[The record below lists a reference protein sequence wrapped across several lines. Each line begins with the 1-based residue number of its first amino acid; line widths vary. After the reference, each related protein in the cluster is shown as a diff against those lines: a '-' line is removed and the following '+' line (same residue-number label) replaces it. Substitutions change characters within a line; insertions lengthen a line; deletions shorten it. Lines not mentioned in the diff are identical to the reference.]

1 SYLFE
6 KCSLVPGN
14 ILVFRDLL
22 QSPCCSFILHIRNIS
37 ITREYAHPNDYCF
50 NEIAAD
56 LRRLINIRTLRMQ
69 LSIFVDGINADAVFH
84 TGFFTAFPHV
94 THLTLACSF
103 LGDYLPPPPLVSV
116 LSMFPALQTLRIRQ
130 SYSALDSARGLRSLE
145 FGGSSVYPTLAWLN
159 AVGHPPTVNSI
170 TLPLL
175 LLAMDRLYPVL
186 ANQLL
191 QLITRLSAPT
201 LELFTLEMDVS
212 VYRNLD
218 WAALDAFLSPARFPR
233 LRKVVFDCSKLT
245 ISFDPYE
252 FLRGV
257 LPLLEASGVLDLRRQ
272 IGLRTELST

>member
-1 SYLFE
+1 MTIDFLLPQELVDATLDCFKGDFSSLKVCCLVCRAWVPRSRSYLFE

-84 TGFFTAFPHV
+84 TGFFMAFPHV

-116 LSMFPALQTLRIRQ
+116 LSMFPALQTLCIRQ
-130 SYSALDSARGLRSLE
+130 SYSAVEELPTGLTPPRGLRSLE
-145 FGGSSVYPTLAWLN
+145 LGRGSVYPTLAWLN

-175 LLAMDRLYPVL
+175 LPRDGSTVR
-186 ANQLL
+186 
-191 QLITRLSAPT
+191 
-201 LELFTLEMDVS
+201 
-212 VYRNLD
+212 
-218 WAALDAFLSPARFPR
+218 AALQQLGGALHH
-233 LRKVVFDCSKLT
+233 
-245 ISFDPYE
+245 
-252 FLRGV
+252 
-257 LPLLEASGVLDLRRQ
+257 LDVTCFFGGSSDYQSAYICTLF
-272 IGLRTELST
+272 